1 MLILIDTPRRAVDI
15 KDVHMRREHR
25 LSEDPAPD
33 GGISHEEVAFTM
45 KWYILYTRHH
55 HEQSVCKRL
64 EQKGFEAY
72 MPLMPSWRQSK
83 RGTRQVSIPL
93 FPRYIFVRCYL
104 EMYAHLELIT
114 MPGVLRLVE
123 DSQQQLLVM
132 PEEEI
137 RLLQKLGGSG
147 MPLEQ
152 AAYPLTGKRVEV
164 MEGPL
169 QGITGIVRQGSPTAV
184 FVAVPTLQASVRVE
198 FGRTPKVP
206 YKTMKEIP

>member
-1 MLILIDTPRRAVDI
+1 
-15 KDVHMRREHR
+15 
-25 LSEDPAPD
+25 
-33 GGISHEEVAFTM
+33 
-45 KWYILYTRHH
+45 
-55 HEQSVCKRL
+55 
-64 EQKGFEAY
+64 
-72 MPLMPSWRQSK
+72 
-83 RGTRQVSIPL
+83 
-93 FPRYIFVRCYL
+93 
-104 EMYAHLELIT
+104 MYAHLELIT

-137 RLLQKLGGSG
+137 RLLQKLCGSG

-184 FVAVPTLQASVRVE
+184 FMAVPTLQASVRVE

-206 YKTMKEIP
+206 YKIVRERP